1 MEFIIVF
8 TVQNN
13 LEIIVPLPFPQIQIE
28 KSKAGFLPFVNSWT
42 RTCNGIV
49 FSDLHPIRDLIDIPF
64 FRKGGNNLMIDR
76 LVHVFQS
83 VAWKREYTTRIGR
96 IT

>member
-1 MEFIIVF
+1 MEFTIVF

-13 LEIIVPLPFPQIQIE
+13 LEIIVPYPSPRSTKE

-42 RTCNGIV
+42 RICNGIV

-83 VAWKREYTTRIGR
+83 VAWKRAYTTRIAR